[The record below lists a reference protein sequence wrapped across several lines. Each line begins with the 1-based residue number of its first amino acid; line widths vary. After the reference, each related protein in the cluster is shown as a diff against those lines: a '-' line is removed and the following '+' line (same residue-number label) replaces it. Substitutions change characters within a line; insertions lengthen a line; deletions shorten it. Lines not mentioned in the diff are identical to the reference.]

1 MIRLNFVFGF
11 VVFVAG
17 LMFSPT
23 VFAEQVSTTELGRQ
37 VRKQLI
43 LHANA
48 ESAEAKD
55 DAVAALCDLYV
66 VMRSDSRFA
75 SSSMLRGDAN
85 KVRRRLL
92 SVAKTRERE
101 LRRGKVARPS
111 NLTRLVDNAIDDAIS
126 SSQDDSSSE
135 ESAAGSASAFGNAA
149 GGLVVNS
156 GWSLVELIKRII
168 DPDFWDSR
176 GGNGSIQYFAMRRVL
191 VVRATS
197 DVHQQIKDL
206 LTALR

>member
-1 MIRLNFVFGF
+1 MNRSYVAPWCALL
-11 VVFVAG
+11 VAG
-17 LMFSPT
+17 LLFNPALS
-23 VFAEQVSTTELGRQ
+23 ANEVSTTELGRRIRQ
-37 VRKQLI
+37 QLI

-48 ESAEAKD
+48 KSSEAKD

-66 VMRSDSRFA
+66 VLRSDSRFM

-92 SVAKTRERE
+92 SDVKKRERD
-101 LRRGKVARPS
+101 LRRANVARPS
-111 NLTRLVDNAIDDAIS
+111 NLTGLVDSAISDAINESQGDPSTDES
-126 SSQDDSSSE
+126 SLGSP
-135 ESAAGSASAFGNAA
+135 SACGNAA
-149 GGLVVNS
+149 GGLVVDS

-176 GGNGSIQYFAMRRVL
+176 GGNGTVQYFAMRRVL